1 MSILE
6 NVGNPKDLKK
16 LTEKQL
22 NLLACEL
29 RDSIIEAVSKSGG
42 HLSSNL
48 GVVELTIALHKV
60 FDSPSDRIIFDV
72 GHQCYAH
79 KMLTGRQRFFDT
91 LRQKNGLSGYPDPV
105 ESPHD
110 HYHTGHASTSLSLA
124 TGEVISRDLK
134 GESQKVIAVVGDG
147 SMTGGE
153 CFEAMNHLGHLKKDV
168 LVVLNDNQMSISQ
181 SVGAMSLLISKF
193 RAALFYRRVSH
204 HIGKGLS
211 RLGKFGEWTLV
222 TIDKIKGSIKN
233 FLMSNQYFEQL
244 GYKYLGPVD
253 GHDIPLLIAFLARIK
268 KIRGPVLLHVITK
281 KGKGCSYA
289 ETKPTQY
296 HGTTPFIASNGESKL
311 GGKSYSAAFGDILC
325 DLAADDKK
333 IVAITAAMSDGTG
346 LNGFQKKFPKRLFDV
361 GIAEPHAVTMAAA
374 LAKNGFKPVVAIYST
389 FLQRAFDQ
397 IIHDVALNNLPVV
410 FAIDRAGLVP
420 DDGSTHQGIFD
431 LAYLSMIPNMT
442 IMTPSCA
449 KELEQ
454 MLKLGISLNSPCAIR
469 YPKDLIDAT
478 DSEPVKLGKS
488 SVESSGKDILMVYVG
503 ALRTQLVDA
512 SKLLA
517 EKGISCEI
525 INLRFIEP
533 LDCETLRISSKGK
546 KLVVCVEDGVCD
558 GGVGQRIEALL
569 GVPILKIAINKEFPP
584 IGTRQEL
591 IEWAGL
597 NSQSIANQILESLNC

>member
-6 NVGNPKDLKK
+6 NIGSPKDLKR
-16 LTEKQL
+16 LTNKQL

-48 GVVELTIALHKV
+48 GVVEMAIALHRV
-60 FDSPSDRIIFDV
+60 FNSPSDRIIFDV

-91 LRQKNGLSGYPDPV
+91 LRQKNGLSGYPDPA

-134 GESQKVIAVVGDG
+134 GESHKVIAVVGDG

-193 RAALFYRRVSH
+193 RAALFYRKVSH

-211 RLGKFGEWTLV
+211 RLGRFGEWTLV
-222 TIDKIKGSIKN
+222 AIDKIKGSIKN

-253 GHDIPLLIAFLARIK
+253 GHDIPLLIAFLTRIK

-296 HGTTPFIASNGESKL
+296 HGTTPFIASNGESKS
-311 GGKSYSAAFGDILC
+311 GGKSYSSTFGEVLA
-325 DLAADDKK
+325 DLAAEDDKV
-333 IVAITAAMSDGTG
+333 VAITAAMSDGTG
-346 LNGFQKKFPKRLFDV
+346 LNDFQKKFPNRLFDV

-431 LAYLSMIPNMT
+431 LAYLLMIPNMT
-442 IMTPSCA
+442 IMAPSCA

-454 MLKLGISLNSPCAIR
+454 MLSLGISLNSPCAIR
-469 YPKDLIDAT
+469 YPKDLVDTT
-478 DSEPVKLGKS
+478 DTEPVKFGKCS
-488 SVESSGKDILMVYVG
+488 IELDGKDILIIYAG
-503 ALRTQLVDA
+503 SLRAQATSA
-512 SKLLA
+512 AKLLL
-517 EKGISCEI
+517 EKGLSSQI

-533 LDCETLRISSKGK
+533 LDNETLRTSLKDK
-546 KLVVCVEDGVCD
+546 RLVVCIEDGVCD
-558 GGVGQRIEALL
+558 GGVGQKIESRL
-569 GVPILKIAINKEFPP
+569 GVPILKIAVNKKFPP

-591 IEWAGL
+591 ICWAGL
-597 NSQSIANQILESLNC
+597 DSQSIANQIMESLNC